1 MAGQD
6 ELKHVSVLWASVEH
20 ADDIARCHAGLFET
34 PWDMA
39 SVQGLLSHP
48 GSTALVARV
57 GYPPEVAGFILGQL
71 AADEA
76 EILSFGVAKDFQR
89 HGIGKKLLDGLARA
103 AKRAEAKR
111 LFLEVADDNIPALV
125 LYSRSGFKE
134 VGRRKGYYERANG
147 VKADALVLAL
157 TL

>member
-1 MAGQD
+1 MAGQVD
-6 ELKHVSVLWASVEH
+6 LKNVSVLWANADH
-20 ADDIARCHAGLFET
+20 ADDIARCHASLFDR
-34 PWDMA
+34 PWDKS
-39 SVQGLLSHP
+39 SVESLLAHP
-48 GSTALVARV
+48 GSTALVARI
-57 GYPPEVAGFILGQL
+57 GYPAEVAGFILGQL

-76 EILSFGVAKDFQR
+76 EILSFGVSKQFQR

-134 VGRRKGYYERANG
+134 VGRRKGYYERAG
-147 VKADALVLAL
+147 GSKADALVLAL
-157 TL
+157 AL